1 MKFNGYPVAIIIV
14 CLGMGVL
21 LLNLFSSIEVAI
33 EPYSPVPSPIPDSPT
48 TPEPPSPPPLTPT
61 PGGLRVSNQTDSPV
75 RVALLHQ
82 LEEDSAYSKPA
93 HWDFSPGE
101 GRTQGLILSLPDRDL
116 RLRPGDIV
124 VAFAQDGSRQYWG
137 PFVVGQTAQ
146 PVLDSET
153 QEWRL
158 MLTR

>member
-14 CLGMGVL
+14 CLGIGVL
-21 LLNLFSSIEVAI
+21 LLSLFNIEVAI
-33 EPYSPVPSPIPDSPT
+33 EPYSPVPSPIPD
-48 TPEPPSPPPLTPT
+48 TPATPQPPSPPPALTPT

-75 RVALLHQ
+75 RVALLYQ
-82 LEEDSAYSKPA
+82 QEGENVYSQPA
-93 HWDFSPGE
+93 HWDFAPGE

-116 RLRPGDIV
+116 RLRPGDIL

-137 PFVVGQTAQ
+137 PFVVGETAQ